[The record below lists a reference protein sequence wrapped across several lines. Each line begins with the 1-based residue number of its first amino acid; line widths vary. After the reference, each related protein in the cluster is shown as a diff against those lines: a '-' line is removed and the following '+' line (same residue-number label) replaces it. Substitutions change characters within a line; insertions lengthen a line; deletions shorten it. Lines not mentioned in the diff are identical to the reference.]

1 MVSMVQFTTGH
12 FGSVRSVHE
21 NVDSI
26 NVELETARICKT
38 SSFITVKLQLAICR
52 VQAPNDSGPHLEM
65 ICHVWPINSK

>member
-1 MVSMVQFTTGH
+1 MVEQLKFRVKWKLYVIPWPEIKMVSMVQFTIGH

-38 SSFITVKLQLAICR
+38 SSFITGRVAI
-52 VQAPNDSGPHLEM
+52 GHL
-65 ICHVWPINSK
+65 

>member
-38 SSFITVKLQLAICR
+38 SSFITGRVAI
-52 VQAPNDSGPHLEM
+52 GHL
-65 ICHVWPINSK
+65 